1 MMNLTGRMA
10 LAAALAVAIPM
21 TAAAQQDPRAK
32 HGAAPHAAPARP
44 AAPAAR
50 PAAPQMAPRAA
61 PHVAAP
67 RAAPPQVARPQVA
80 RPQAPRPQMSAP
92 HVARP
97 SAPNVPRQNFAAPQ
111 RHQAPAAVNRNVQQQ
126 RRVQQ
131 ERHIQQR
138 QLRTE
143 RQRAPAA
150 QAKPNVPNAQSKT
163 NVQTQRQQQLNTQQ
177 QLRAERAL
185 QRREDRE
192 RRRLP
197 DAQAKTNV
205 QTQPQQ
211 QLNTQQQLR
220 AERALQ
226 RREDRELRRL
236 PAAQR
241 AQRREEIRNARQQ
254 RALTRQQLVQPNAAQ
269 SNVRAQRANRRNG
282 VARVTPDAARRGRF
296 ASAFAAQNAGFG
308 RDRFNGRG
316 QFANLA
322 AHRAWRHGHRAV
334 FVAWFGPVFWPYAYS
349 DVFDYTFWPAGYD
362 DGYWA
367 YAYDDFFDGVFWGE
381 AGPPADYAYA
391 VPYPRSS
398 SGSGSASRPSYA
410 AVRDLCTSP
419 GSGVTA
425 WPFADIERKVRLNG
439 EQKELLADIRKASQ
453 DAAAV
458 FKASCP
464 PSDTFPLTP
473 PGRLD
478 AMTARLEA
486 TLQAVQTVRPALEAF
501 YASLSDEQKE
511 RFNELGP
518 KQTAANAEAR
528 EVPEAADSC
537 KQPKP
542 GLANLPIE
550 KIEDVV
556 NPTDAQETEL
566 RRLQDATDKAVEI
579 LQAACPDGTPLT
591 PPGRLDAMEKRL
603 QSMIDAA
610 KTVKPALASFYSSL
624 SGEQKAR
631 FNRIGQQLSA
641 NN

>member
-1 MMNLTGRMA
+1 MLNLTGRMA

-32 HGAAPHAAPARP
+32 HGAAPRAAPARP

-50 PAAPQMAPRAA
+50 PAAPQPRAA
-61 PHVAAP
+61 PQVAAP
-67 RAAPPQVARPQVA
+67 RAAAPQVARPQVAPQVARPQVA
-80 RPQAPRPQMSAP
+80 RPQAPRPHMSTP

-111 RHQAPAAVNRNVQQQ
+111 RHQAPAVVNRNVQQQ
-126 RRVQQ
+126 RHV
-131 ERHIQQR
+131 QQR
-138 QLRTE
+138 QLRVE
-143 RQRAPAA
+143 RQRQRASAA
-150 QAKPNVPNAQSKT
+150 QAKPSVPNAQAKQNVPNAQVKPNVPNAQSKT
-163 NVQTQRQQQLNTQQ
+163 NVPNAQAKTDLQTQRQ
-177 QLRAERAL
+177 E
-185 QRREDRE
+185 
-192 RRRLP
+192 
-197 DAQAKTNV
+197 
-205 QTQPQQ
+205 

-241 AQRREEIRNARQQ
+241 AQRREEIQNARQQ
-254 RALTRQQLVQPNAAQ
+254 RALARQQLVQPNAAQ
-269 SNVRAQRANRRNG
+269 SNARERRAIRRND

-296 ASAFAAQNAGFG
+296 ASAFAAQNTRFG
-308 RDRFNGRG
+308 RDRLNGRDRL
-316 QFANLA
+316 ANLA
-322 AHRAWRHGHRAV
+322 AHRAWRQGQRAV

-367 YAYDDFFDGVFWGE
+367 YVYDDFFDGVFWGE
-381 AGPPADYAYA
+381 AGPPAEYAYA
-391 VPYPRSS
+391 APYPRSS
-398 SGSGSASRPSYA
+398 SGPGSAFRPSYA
-410 AVRDLCTSP
+410 AVRDLCTAP

-439 EQKELLADIRKASQ
+439 EQKELLADVRKASQ

-464 PSDTFPLTP
+464 PSDTFPLTA

-528 EVPEAADSC
+528 AASETTNSC

-550 KIEDVV
+550 KIEDVL
-556 NPTDAQETEL
+556 NPTDAQEAEL
-566 RRLQDATDKAVEI
+566 KRLQDATSKAVEI
-579 LQAACPDGTPLT
+579 LQAACPDDTPLT
-591 PPGRLDAMEKRL
+591 PPGRLDAMEMRL